1 MKALD
6 RIVETLGLRIVTS
19 SITFIK
25 SANQS
30 SIKLCQLDILR
41 DVIVQTFLFVIRLVS
56 QVLQVGTKIS

>member
-30 SIKLCQLDILR
+30 SIKLCLEVKHVKHAKLR
-41 DVIVQTFLFVIRLVS
+41 LNRAKVVYSHSHKRLFN
-56 QVLQVGTKIS
+56 K

>member
-6 RIVETLGLRIVTS
+6 RSVETLGLWIITS

-30 SIKLCQLDILR
+30 SVKLCLEVKHVKHAKLR
-41 DVIVQTFLFVIRLVS
+41 LNRAKVVYSHAHKRLFN
-56 QVLQVGTKIS
+56 K